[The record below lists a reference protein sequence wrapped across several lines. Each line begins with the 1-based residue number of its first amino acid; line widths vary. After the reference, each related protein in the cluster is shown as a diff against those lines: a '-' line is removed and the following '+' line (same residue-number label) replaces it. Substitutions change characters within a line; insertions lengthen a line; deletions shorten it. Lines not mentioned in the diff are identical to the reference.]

1 MSDIGS
7 IPSNVTMPR
16 RILFVLPNRFASR
29 NILTSDIPA
38 ILSEAEDCSLTF
50 VSLFPDDEQRVL
62 SFNKK
67 NFAWRHLATPE
78 PASHLPVFGGMKYA
92 AMNMVYSFVHLLLLK
107 KARHDALFYRF
118 HKLHNLFIHWWWLA
132 KKKDSP
138 VSLNGEVQKK
148 LIDPALARPFSN
160 SKSFFIL
167 LKRLRFW
174 QWASNIRVEAFFEK
188 NRFDLV
194 VFNFVQ
200 TSPIFPYIIAA
211 KRRGVK
217 TVGIVG
223 SWDNPTTKGPLYPC
237 QHYIVQNRYMA
248 DMLKQY
254 HDIGTDRVTIIGWP
268 QMDIYKKLGVIEERE
283 QFLSAMGLAPRCR
296 LLLFGASTKRFG
308 IHEPSILRYILRQ
321 RETGLYGPKIAIVVR
336 AHPGDH
342 NWEERLAE
350 FQGLG
355 NVIVEPP
362 HYTDRTHLTNL
373 LHHADIVLSTAGT
386 ICLDAVAFDT
396 CAISIAFDGDAQQ
409 TSSES
414 AAMFYQSEH
423 YTSVIKTGGT
433 RLVESF
439 ADLDQAILS
448 YLNDPQQDADKR
460 LALSALH
467 LEPFDGKAGERLVHT
482 ILGGSYP
489 HA

>member
-1 MSDIGS
+1 MSDSG
-7 IPSNVTMPR
+7 PR
-16 RILFVLPNRFASR
+16 RLLFVLPNRFASR

-38 ILSEAEDCSLTF
+38 ILSEMEGVSLTF

-62 SFNKK
+62 AFNKK
-67 NFAWRHLATPE
+67 NLAWRHLARPE
-78 PASHLPVFGGMKYA
+78 MDVPLPFFVGLKYA
-92 AMNMVYSFVHLLLLK
+92 VMNMVYGFFHLLLLK

-132 KKKDSP
+132 KKKDSSVP
-138 VSLNGEVQKK
+138 LEEGVQKK
-148 LIDPALARPFSN
+148 LIDPRLAWPFPN
-160 SKSFFIL
+160 SRAFFSL

-174 QWASNIRVEAFFEK
+174 QWANNPRVEAFFEN

-200 TSPIFPYIIAA
+200 TSPIFPYITAA

-237 QHYIVQNRYMA
+237 QRYIVQNRYMA
-248 DMLKQY
+248 DMLKKY
-254 HDIGTDRVTIIGWP
+254 HDIDGKMVTIVGWP
-268 QMDIYKKLGVIEERE
+268 QMDIYKKPGIIEGRDK
-283 QFLSAMGLAPRCR
+283 FLSALGLDPRCR

-308 IHEPSILRYILRQ
+308 SHEPSVLRHILRQ
-321 RETGLYGPKIAIVVR
+321 RAAGVYGPEIAMVIR

-342 NWEERLAE
+342 NWQERLAE
-350 FQGLG
+350 FQGVDQVL
-355 NVIVEPP
+355 VEPP
-362 HYTDRTHLTNL
+362 NYTDRAHLANL
-373 LHHADIVLSTAGT
+373 LRHADIVLSTAGT

-396 CAISIAFDGDAQQ
+396 CAISIAFDDEGQPAA
-409 TSSES
+409 SEG
-414 AAMFYQSEH
+414 AAIFYQSEH
-423 YTSVIKTGGT
+423 YSSVINTGGT
-433 RLVESF
+433 SF
-439 ADLDQAILS
+439 VTSSADLDQAILN
-448 YLNDPQQDADKR
+448 YLNNPQQDADKR
-460 LALSALH
+460 SALRDLH

-489 HA
+489 YD